1 MIQVKICSIVRFCK
15 IDTAFIRFVIVGII
29 NTMFG
34 TTIMFVL
41 YNVFHQSYWVSSA
54 ANYFLGSILSYIL
67 NKYITFK
74 YKGWDV
80 SSVLKFSINIIVCYI
95 IAYGIA
101 KPLIEAIFEGFAKS
115 IQENIALFVG
125 MCVFVFIN
133 YFGQRL
139 FVFKKRL

>member
-1 MIQVKICSIVRFCK
+1 
-15 IDTAFIRFVIVGII
+15 
-29 NTMFG
+29 MFG